1 MVTSALRSVFRPTGS
16 GAASCR
22 PFNVDA
28 WAGAAHVWIGSAFRV
43 VAHFATLWHNVR
55 HMTNAR
61 VVGRVEA
68 LLDRAAEAWL
78 RRVMEVF
85 PVVVMMGARQVGK
98 STLARKIADQ
108 DGRPYF
114 SLDDL
119 DVRAVAEADPSGLL
133 ARSERLVIDEVQRV
147 PDLLL
152 SIKQAVDMDRPRRP
166 GRFLLTGSA
175 NLLLME
181 GLSESLA
188 GRAGYVTLWPFTRG
202 ELLGRGRTG
211 LWNLIVNEPPAA
223 WVDGLEVAGLP
234 RAPWQEVVRRGG
246 YPTPS
251 YELADPE
258 AAGIWFDGYLRT
270 YLERDLQQL
279 ASIDGLVDFRRLM
292 RIAGLRVGGLA
303 VQSEMARDADLP
315 HSTARRYL
323 NLLETSFQIVRV
335 EPFAG
340 NRTKRV
346 VKSPKLFW
354 NDTALA
360 LRVAGETEPR
370 GAHLENLV
378 LTDLAAWK
386 DTRAGSPQVLYWRTY
401 DGREVDFV
409 IETGSSVVAIE
420 VKATDRPRPR
430 DWAHLVEFRER
441 YGEVMKGGLLL
452 HAGERTEW
460 VSERVLSVPW
470 WRVV

>member
-1 MVTSALRSVFRPTGS
+1 MADARPS
-16 GAASCR
+16 
-22 PFNVDA
+22 
-28 WAGAAHVWIGSAFRV
+28 
-43 VAHFATLWHNVR
+43 VAHLTASWHNFR
-55 HMTNAR
+55 HMTNT
-61 VVGRVEA
+61 RVESRDA
-68 LLDRAAEAWL
+68 APLLPRAAEAWV
-78 RRVMEVF
+78 RRVMDVF
-85 PVVVMMGARQVGK
+85 PVVVLMGARQTGK
-98 STLARKIADQ
+98 TTLAREIARGDA
-108 DGRPYF
+108 RPYL
-114 SLDDL
+114 SLDEL
-119 DVRAVAEADPSGLL
+119 DVRAVAVTDPAGLL
-133 ARSERLVIDEVQRV
+133 SRSERMVIDEVQRV

-152 SIKQAVDMDRPRRP
+152 AIKHAVDGDRPRRP

-181 GLSESLA
+181 SVAESLA
-188 GRAGYVTLWPFTRG
+188 GRAAYVNLWPFSRG
-202 ELLGRGRTG
+202 ELLGRGDTG
-211 LWNLIVNEPPAA
+211 AWDVFMDRSPDAWIQGLDAAELPP
-223 WVDGLEVAGLP
+223 
-234 RAPWQEVVRRGG
+234 APWQDVVRRGG

-292 RIAGLRVGGLA
+292 RIAALRVGGIS

-335 EPFAG
+335 PAFAG

-354 NDTALA
+354 NDTGLA
-360 LRVAGETEPR
+360 MRIAGETEPR
-370 GAHLENLV
+370 GGHLENLV
-378 LTDLAAWK
+378 LTDLQAWK
-386 DTRAGSPQVLYWRTY
+386 DTRPGTTQVLYWRTY

-409 IETGSSVVAIE
+409 VESEGSVFAVE

-430 DWAHLVEFRER
+430 DWANLVEFRNR
-441 YGEVMKGGLLL
+441 HGDVVKGGVLL

-460 VSERVLSVPW
+460 VSDRILSTPW